1 MRGDNF
7 KVTVKMGARVILKQ
21 KCDLNNEEQLVE
33 IFRNLKAYGI
43 LTEKIIEKVNEQK
56 KEEDLWF

>member
-1 MRGDNF
+1 MRGDNI

-33 IFRNLKAYGI
+33 IFKNLKAYGI
-43 LTEKIIEKVNEQK
+43 LTPELMKKISE
-56 KEEDLWF
+56 KEELWF

>member
-1 MRGDNF
+1 MRGDNI

-33 IFRNLKAYGI
+33 IFKNLKAYGI
-43 LTEKIIEKVNEQK
+43 LTPEIIEKVNEKK

>member
-1 MRGDNF
+1 MRGDNL